1 MEQQNLTQ
9 GTVLSSLLKFT
20 YPILLTLLLQI
31 TYGTAD
37 LLIVG
42 QFSSVEEISAV
53 TIGSQI
59 LNTITSFCTGLS
71 MGTTILLGMY
81 IGSGKPEKSSKVIGA
96 SICLFTVLAGIIS
109 LSVVLSNH
117 GIATLM
123 KTPIESFEQTKSYL
137 ILTGFGTIFVIAYNL
152 LGSIFRGIGDSKTPL
167 LAVAIACIANI
178 SLDLILVGSFQ
189 QGATGAAIA
198 TVTAQAISVILS
210 LIIIR
215 KKELPF
221 DFNKN
226 HIKFHMKYM
235 QKILTLGIPV
245 ALQGVLVSISFLF
258 VTSIVN
264 TLGIFASAA
273 VGIVEKIT
281 GIVMIVSFAFSQAL
295 SAFTAQNFGANEI
308 GRARKALVYSI
319 GFSLTFGII
328 TAYLSAFHGTIF
340 TRLFTKDV
348 DITLAAL
355 EYLKS
360 YSLDCIFV
368 AIMFSFNGYFNG
380 CGSTTFVMI
389 QSVAGAFL
397 VRIPLAYFLSTLPN
411 TNLFIIGLA
420 TPSSTLLQIFLCV
433 VYYYYTK
440 NRFETQKGQLH

>member
-1 MEQQNLTQ
+1 MKNQNLTE
-9 GTVLSSLLKFT
+9 GNVLTSLLTFT
-20 YPILLTLLLQI
+20 YPILLSMLLQI

-42 QFSSVEEISAV
+42 QFSSVEEVSAV

-59 LNTITSFCTGLS
+59 MNTITSFCTGLA

-81 IGSGKPEKSSKVIGA
+81 IGSGKSEKASKVVGT
-96 SICLFTVLAGIIS
+96 SIS
-109 LSVVLSNH
+109 LFSIIGFLISLYVMLSNDA
-117 GIATLM
+117 IATIM
-123 KTPIESFEQTKSYL
+123 KTPTESFVQTKSYL
-137 ILTGFGTIFVIAYNL
+137 FLAGFGTLFIVAYNV

-167 LAVAIACIANI
+167 IAVAIACIANI
-178 SLDLILVGSFQ
+178 LLDFILVAWLE

-210 LIIIR
+210 LVIIR
-215 KKELPF
+215 KKALPF
-221 DFNKN
+221 TLTKN
-226 HIKFHMKYM
+226 HLRFSKHYIK
-235 QKILTLGIPV
+235 KILMLGIPV

-258 VTSIVN
+258 ITSIIN

-281 GIVMIVSFAFSQAL
+281 GIVMIVPLSFSQSLA
-295 SAFTAQNFGANEI
+295 AFTAQNFGANEFN
-308 GRARKALVYSI
+308 RARKALHYSI
-319 GFSLTFGII
+319 VFSLSFGII

-340 TRLFTKDV
+340 TTLFTSDV
-348 DITLAAL
+348 NITRSAL

-360 YSLDCIFV
+360 YAIDCIFV

-389 QSVAGAFL
+389 HSIAGAFF
-397 VRIPLAYFLSTLPN
+397 VRIPLAYFFSTLPN
-411 TNLFIIGLA
+411 TNLFLIGLS
-420 TPSSTLLQIFLCV
+420 TPSSTLLQIFLCLG
-433 VYYYYTK
+433 YYYYTK
-440 NRFETQKGQLH
+440 KKVTSHL